1 LDLVLDLVNT
11 HDIQPDEIEKINVYL
26 VQTALPIVVLP
37 EEQKR
42 NPQSSVDAQFS
53 MHFGAS
59 VAVLYRLTLLEQYQ
73 DEVVHRPEVKEMMKK
88 VYCYRDQDLEKEFP
102 KKWPAR
108 VVIESTK
115 GTFSK
120 EIDYPKGEPE
130 NPLTWDEMIGKFNY
144 VTSEVFDTLQQNQLV
159 NEIRNIETIVK
170 IDELSALLKGGIL
183 A

>member
-1 LDLVLDLVNT
+1 
-11 HDIQPDEIEKINVYL
+11 
-26 VQTALPIVVLP
+26 
-37 EEQKR
+37 
-42 NPQSSVDAQFS
+42 
-53 MHFGAS
+53 
-59 VAVLYRLTLLEQYQ
+59 
-73 DEVVHRPEVKEMMKK
+73 
-88 VYCYRDQDLEKEFP
+88 
-102 KKWPAR
+102 
-108 VVIESTK
+108 
-115 GTFSK
+115 TFSK